1 MYVGRDAWRNV
12 KSVVVA
18 FMSKKLTSF
27 VNFSSEDLIFQL
39 FEDSPQRLDEN
50 PKEPH

>member
-1 MYVGRDAWRNV
+1 MYIVRDAWRNV
-12 KSVVVA
+12 CSCCVYV
-18 FMSKKLTSF
+18 KKLTSF